1 MSQMFADILSIK
13 VFETSEALGMK
24 KDHYRNDF
32 GFGQSGGLFPV
43 YLSIAELMFFLRSYE
58 NTCRNH
64 RQDRKFQ

>member
-32 GFGQSGGLFPV
+32 GFGQSGGLIPV
-43 YLSIAELMFFLRSYE
+43 YLSIAELMFLSTYE

-64 RQDRKFQ
+64 QQDRKFQ